1 MAAKPAPVAA
11 NPTSAS
17 SGPVEF
23 QVKVAPPDP
32 ILVTA
37 QLFNQDTHPQKV
49 NLGIGAYRTEKGKPW
64 VLPSVKAA
72 EMIIAQDPEAIKEY
86 LAIDGLPEL
95 KKTAQELVF
104 SPATLS
110 SGRVASCQALSGT
123 GALRVAGE
131 FLNSQLGV
139 KKLYHSDP
147 TWGNH
152 TAIFGKCNMK
162 VETYPYY
169 KPATRGFDF
178 EGMIGGIKQMEPGSV
193 ILLHACAHNPTGV
206 DPTHQQWPQIVEA
219 IKAAKLIPLLDNAY
233 QGYASGDLDKD
244 NFATKL
250 FEQSGIEF
258 VLTQSFAKNFGL
270 YGERIGVLH
279 FVCADKERADAVL
292 SQVKLV
298 VRPMYSS
305 PPKQGAALVAKVLGD
320 PKLKKQWMSELK
332 EMSDRIV
339 KMRLALRKRLEEL
352 GTPGTWNHITDQ
364 IGMFS
369 FTGLSVPQCERLQNE
384 FHIYLLKSG
393 RISMAGL
400 NEGNINYFA
409 EKIDKV
415 VRENP
420 AAKM

>member
-1 MAAKPAPVAA
+1 M
-11 NPTSAS
+11 
-17 SGPVEF
+17 G
-23 QVKVAPPDP
+23 
-32 ILVTA
+32 
-37 QLFNQDTHPQKV
+37 
-49 NLGIGAYRTEKGKPW
+49 
-64 VLPSVKAA
+64 
-72 EMIIAQDPEAIKEY
+72 
-86 LAIDGLPEL
+86 
-95 KKTAQELVF
+95 
-104 SPATLS
+104 
-110 SGRVASCQALSGT
+110 
-123 GALRVAGE
+123 
-131 FLNSQLGV
+131 
-139 KKLYHSDP
+139 
-147 TWGNH
+147 
-152 TAIFGKCNMK
+152 
-162 VETYPYY
+162 
-169 KPATRGFDF
+169 
-178 EGMIGGIKQMEPGSV
+178 
-193 ILLHACAHNPTGV
+193 
-206 DPTHQQWPQIVEA
+206 
-219 IKAAKLIPLLDNAY
+219 
-233 QGYASGDLDKD
+233 D
-244 NFATKL
+244 NFATRL

-320 PKLKKQWMSELK
+320 PELK

-339 KMRLALRKRLEEL
+339 KMRHMLRKKLEEL

-369 FTGLSVPQCERLQNE
+369 YTGLSVPQCERLQNE

-420 AAKM
+420 VSKM

>member
-1 MAAKPAPVAA
+1 M
-11 NPTSAS
+11 
-17 SGPVEF
+17 G
-23 QVKVAPPDP
+23 
-32 ILVTA
+32 
-37 QLFNQDTHPQKV
+37 
-49 NLGIGAYRTEKGKPW
+49 
-64 VLPSVKAA
+64 
-72 EMIIAQDPEAIKEY
+72 
-86 LAIDGLPEL
+86 
-95 KKTAQELVF
+95 
-104 SPATLS
+104 
-110 SGRVASCQALSGT
+110 
-123 GALRVAGE
+123 
-131 FLNSQLGV
+131 
-139 KKLYHSDP
+139 
-147 TWGNH
+147 
-152 TAIFGKCNMK
+152 
-162 VETYPYY
+162 
-169 KPATRGFDF
+169 
-178 EGMIGGIKQMEPGSV
+178 GSV

-206 DPTHQQWPQIVEA
+206 DPTHQQWPKIVEA
-219 IKAAKLIPLLDNAY
+219 IEAQKLIPLLDNAY
-233 QGYASGDLDKD
+233 QGYASGDLEKD
-244 NFATKL
+244 NFATRL

-279 FVCADKERADAVL
+279 LVCADKERADAVL

-320 PKLKKQWMSELK
+320 PELK

-339 KMRLALRKRLEEL
+339 KMRHMLRKKLEEL

-420 AAKM
+420 VSKM

>member
-1 MAAKPAPVAA
+1 MSIFAD
-11 NPTSAS
+11 
-17 SGPVEF
+17 
-23 QVKVAPPDP
+23 VKVAPPDP

-49 NLGIGAYRTEKGKPW
+49 NLGIGAYRTNQGVPW

-72 EMIIAQDPEAIKEY
+72 EMMIAEDPKAIKEY
-86 LAIDGLPEL
+86 LGIDGLPEM
-95 KKTAQELVF
+95 KKAAQELIF
-104 SPATLS
+104 SAATLS

-139 KKLYHSDP
+139 KKMYQSEP

-152 TAIFGKCNMK
+152 VAIFKKSNMQI
-162 VETYPYY
+162 ETYPYY
-169 KPATRGFDF
+169 HEETRGFDF
-178 EGMIGGIKQMEPGSV
+178 DGMIAAIKKMEPGSA

-206 DPTHQQWPQIVEA
+206 DPSQQQWPKIVEA
-219 IKAAKLIPLLDNAY
+219 IKAQKLIPLLDNAY
-233 QGYASGDLDKD
+233 QGYATGDLEKD
-244 NFATKL
+244 NFATRL

-320 PKLKKQWMSELK
+320 PKLKAQWMSELK

-339 KMRLALRKRLEEL
+339 KMRHMLRSKLEEL
-352 GTPGTWNHITDQ
+352 KTPGTWNHITDQ

-369 FTGLSVPQCERLQNE
+369 YTGLSVAQCERLQNE

-420 AAKM
+420 VSKM